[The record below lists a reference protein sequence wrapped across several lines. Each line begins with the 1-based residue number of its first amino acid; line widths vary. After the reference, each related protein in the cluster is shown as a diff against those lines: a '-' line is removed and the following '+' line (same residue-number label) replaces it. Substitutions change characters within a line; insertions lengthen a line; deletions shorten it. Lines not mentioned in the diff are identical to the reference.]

1 MCNEVLIQL
10 LCVSQLDGYFFTYSK
25 IGTKLNPMDSYQK
38 ASVQM

>member
-1 MCNEVLIQL
+1 MCNEVPIQL

-25 IGTKLNPMDSYQK
+25 IGTKLNAKDSCQN